1 MYYRDRYFWISVHL
15 DNWKYLSCAKCFA
28 AALNINASGHVTFQ
42 PNVASDF
49 DYDSDNESDTD
60 DEDDDIFGN
69 DVNES
74 EIEDDGLDDSILK
87 KQQERAEKKKIFQEK
102 LNEHYNSNSYPWLIM
117 KLSLVKIASANIS
130 SFLSMAGLE
139 ISGKLLFL
147 KTDWPVM
154 VHAFCISKARLKLVK
169 KKSSKTKQHS
179 EPELLLFENHSLS
192 FHVIVQK

>member
-1 MYYRDRYFWISVHL
+1 M
-15 DNWKYLSCAKCFA
+15 
-28 AALNINASGHVTFQ
+28 ASG
-42 PNVASDF
+42 F

-60 DEDDDIFGN
+60 DEDDFFGN

-117 KLSLVKIASANIS
+117 ELSLVKIASANIS

-147 KTDWPVM
+147 KD
-154 VHAFCISKARLKLVK
+154 
-169 KKSSKTKQHS
+169 
-179 EPELLLFENHSLS
+179 
-192 FHVIVQK
+192 

>member
-1 MYYRDRYFWISVHL
+1 MYYRDRYLLISTYL
-15 DNWKYLSCAKCFA
+15 DNWNQWFCAECFA
-28 AALNINASGHVTFQ
+28 AALNINATGYVTFQ
-42 PNVASDF
+42 PNLASGF

-60 DEDDDIFGN
+60 DEDDFFGN

-117 KLSLVKIASANIS
+117 ELSLVKIASANIS

-147 KTDWPVM
+147 KDWIGSYGV
-154 VHAFCISKARLKLVK
+154 R
-169 KKSSKTKQHS
+169 
-179 EPELLLFENHSLS
+179 SL
-192 FHVIVQK
+192 